1 MSDFAAAAMMR
12 LIRLG
17 LARQGLAAAPPEAVA
32 PPAPDG
38 RRAHV
43 ALAAKRAW
51 LAQLWALHGPQALV
65 RIGEAVHEAP
75 DEPAMAALS
84 AARDPHD
91 LVERWQ
97 RLERFIHSRH
107 RVQVLAAGP
116 GRLHLRHGAR
126 AGAAPLPA
134 EDALVMGLLLALCA
148 RCGANALRARVQGE
162 RAWRLTPDGWTART
176 WPADLAAWELA
187 WQPPPARAAGVL
199 PAAAVAAAFEG
210 DWVAGVRARLAADFG
225 QRWTL
230 ARLGAQLGCSPRSLR
245 RHLQQRQRH
254 FSGLLAEARLAQA
267 ARLLVAGELP
277 TAAVAYVCGYA
288 DQAHF
293 TREFKRGTAI
303 TPAQFRQQFAAAG

>member
-17 LARQGLAAAPPEAVA
+17 LARQGLATAPPEAVA

-51 LAQLWALHGPQALV
+51 LARLWTLHGPQVLV

-107 RVQVLAAGP
+107 RIQVLEAGA
-116 GRLHLRHGAR
+116 GGLRLHHVAQS
-126 AGAAPLPA
+126 GAAPLPA
-134 EDALVMGLLLALCA
+134 EDALVMGLLLVLCT
-148 RCGANALRARVQGE
+148 RCGATALRARVQGE
-162 RAWRLTPDGWTART
+162 RAWRLTPDGWAART
-176 WPADLAAWELA
+176 WPADLATWELA
-187 WQPPPARAAGVL
+187 WQPPPPTTRERRMAATK
-199 PAAAVAAAFEG
+199 PADG
-210 DWVAGVRARLAADFG
+210 DWVASVRARLAADPG

-230 ARLGAQLGCSPRSLR
+230 QRLGAQLGCSPRSLR
-245 RHLQQRQRH
+245 RHLQQGQQH

-303 TPAQFRQQFAAAG
+303 TPAQFRQQFAALS

>member
-1 MSDFAAAAMMR
+1 MGDFAAAAMMR
-12 LIRLG
+12 LIRHG
-17 LARQGLAAAPPEAVA
+17 LARQGLAATVPEAA
-32 PPAPDG
+32 ASPAPDG

-43 ALAAKRAW
+43 TLVAKRAW
-51 LAQLWALHGPQALV
+51 LAHLWALHGPQALV
-65 RIGEAVHEAP
+65 RIGEAVHDAP

-107 RVQVLAAGP
+107 RIQVVEAAAD
-116 GRLHLRHGAR
+116 RLRLRHVSLVA
-126 AGAAPLPA
+126 AAPLPA
-134 EDALVMGLLLALCA
+134 EDALVLGLLLALCR
-148 RCGANALRARVQGE
+148 RCGATALRARVHGE
-162 RAWRLTPDGWTART
+162 RAWRLTAAGWSARA
-176 WPADLAAWELA
+176 WPAALADWELA
-187 WQPPPARAAGVL
+187 WQPPPAARERRTAATV
-199 PAAAVAAAFEG
+199 PADG
-210 DWVAGVRARLAADFG
+210 DWVACVRTQLAADPG

-245 RHLQQRQRH
+245 RHLQQGQQH
-254 FSGLLAEARLAQA
+254 FSGLLAEVRLAQA

-293 TREFKRGTAI
+293 TRAFKRGTAI